1 MSWTAESASSSRD
14 ALWSVA
20 VFCGGR
26 GSATLVRQLLRCP
39 GVELS
44 LLVNAYDDGL
54 STGALRSFVPGL
66 LGPSDFRKNLARL
79 LELSSPG
86 QVAVARLL
94 ECRFGAGANESDFA
108 ALVDAFHSIAAGRRS
123 HAKLP
128 EPFDRCG
135 NDLEPSTAALFA
147 RLLER
152 FHSYNRTRDRA
163 FEFGDCA
170 LGNLLLAGAF
180 LGNGGSFNGAVAE
193 VGAALRCRARIIN
206 VTRGE
211 NRVLVALKEDGEI
224 LASEACIVGPQSRV
238 PIRRIYLLAERLTPE
253 AMARLQPLSPDDKD
267 RALSRMH
274 RSVDLSPEAAH
285 ALLEADLVV
294 FGAGTLH
301 SSLLPSYLTRGL
313 PEALAANRRA
323 RRVVVVNLRE
333 DHDTQGLAGP
343 DLVDLTLRYLQDPD
357 NRRRTVTDLVVHQDQ
372 GSVNPFGGERWRGA
386 RVHRG
391 DYASPANAAVHNGSK
406 LADTLLG
413 IAREGHPEDNALL
426 DVYVDLHQ
434 RSLTVDSLLQEFADS
449 DWSGIDGVTL
459 RINRVDVSPRRWP
472 DGLGVERAGYGGIFS
487 DVAATLAWLE
497 RGRSRFLA
505 CMTGDG
511 EYRFADV
518 RRAIELLRSR
528 RFGAILGARNQSRRQ
543 FFGSLRHAYQGRRLM
558 HAASVAGGFGVAAV
572 CAARFGIVL
581 ADPLTGFRVFDRLAF
596 SMSLRARLRACPP
609 ATPLELL
616 ARLLADRV
624 EVAEIPV
631 SYVFYA
637 GFTDERWRL
646 LRGLAHAVSVL
657 R

>member
-1 MSWTAESASSSRD
+1 MSWAAESAQASRG

-26 GSATLVRQLLRCP
+26 GSATLVRQLLRYP

-44 LLVNAYDDGL
+44 LLVNAYDDGQ

-66 LGPSDFRKNLARL
+66 LGPSDFRKNVARL

-94 ECRFGAGANESDFA
+94 ECRFRAEAEESDFE
-108 ALVDAFHSIAAGRRS
+108 ALVDAFDSMAAGRRS

-135 NDLEPSTAALFA
+135 DHLEPSAAALFA
-147 RLLER
+147 RLLRR
-152 FHSYNRTRDRA
+152 FQGYNRTRDRA
-163 FEFGDCA
+163 FDFGNCA

-224 LASEACIVGPQSRV
+224 LASEASIVGPQSRV
-238 PIRRIYLLAERLTPE
+238 PIRRVYLLAEPLTPE
-253 AMARLQPLSPDDKD
+253 ALARLQPLSPDEKD

-274 RSVDLSPEAAH
+274 RTVELSPEAEQ

-313 PEALAANRRA
+313 PEALAASRGGK
-323 RRVVVVNLRE
+323 RVVVVNLRE

-343 DLVDLTLRYLQDPD
+343 DLVDLTLRYLGDPE
-357 NRRRTVTDLVVHQDQ
+357 NRRRTVSDIVVHE
-372 GSVNPFGGERWRGA
+372 ERAAASMFRGKTWRGA
-386 RVHRG
+386 RIHRG
-391 DYASPANAAVHNGSK
+391 GFASAANPAVHNGAK
-406 LADTLLG
+406 LADTVLG

-426 DVYVDLHQ
+426 EVYVDLHQ
-434 RSLTVDSLLQEFADS
+434 RSLTVQSLLQEFADS
-449 DWSGIDGVTL
+449 DWPGLDGVTL
-459 RINRVDVSPRRWP
+459 CINQVDIAPQRWP
-472 DGLGVERAGYGGIFS
+472 EGLRVERAGYGGMFS

-497 RGRSRFLA
+497 RGRSRFFA

-511 EYRFADV
+511 EYRFADLRIAV
-518 RRAIELLRSR
+518 ELLRSR

-572 CAARFGIVL
+572 CAARFGLVL

-596 SMSLRARLRACPP
+596 SMSLRARLRTCPP

-616 ARLLADRV
+616 GRLLADRI

-646 LRGLAHAVSVL
+646 LRGLVQAVSVL